1 MFKLRQG
8 IFETNSSSV
17 HSLSVKK
24 TDKIDENIFNISLT
38 IEPFYKKDFE
48 IYQDLFIFTTLKD
61 KLKYIW
67 TLLIRSRDE
76 VRERE
81 LFKLFH
87 NVTFIKPEN
96 PFDTYYFEDSDCLF
110 SQDSFDVPEVD
121 KWTLEQWKRR
131 FCSGIV
137 IIYSRD
143 TYDRYGDN
151 TLDTEWYIQDKNV
164 QESYK
169 KEQDTE
175 NYDSLSWEG

>member
-1 MFKLRQG
+1 MFKIRQG
-8 IFETNSSSV
+8 TFETNSSSV

-24 TDKIDENIFNISLT
+24 TDKIDVNIFNISLT
-38 IEPFYKKDFE
+38 IEPFYKRDFE
-48 IYQDLFIFTTLKD
+48 VYQDLFIFTTLED

-76 VRERE
+76 VRAKE

-96 PFDTYYFEDSDCLF
+96 PLDTYYFEDSDGLF
-110 SQDSFDVPEVD
+110 DTDSFGVPEVD
-121 KWTLEQWKRR
+121 KRTLEQWKRWL
-131 FCSGIV
+131 CSGIV

-151 TLDTEWYIQDKNV
+151 TLDIEWYIQNKNV